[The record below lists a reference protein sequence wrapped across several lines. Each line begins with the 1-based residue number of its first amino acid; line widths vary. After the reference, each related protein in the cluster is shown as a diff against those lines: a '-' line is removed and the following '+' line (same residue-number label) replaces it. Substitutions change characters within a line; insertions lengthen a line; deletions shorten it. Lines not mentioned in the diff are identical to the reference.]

1 MVRACGCGTDGG
13 AWRRRGLP
21 VSFPLACGDRW
32 RLPCS
37 WPCGGAGRWAGRG
50 AGRGTGRL
58 TRVGAGR
65 AWPLGCDWW
74 GERFMRGGL
83 GVPRPRQAAFLEHF
97 SPGGWLRA
105 WACGQGRVRGA
116 ARGGAECR
124 LVPIFLPVGVQ
135 TLRRDRQNRLRL
147 LREACWQAGG
157 HRGCYRPEQGQPR
170 AL

>member
-1 MVRACGCGTDGG
+1 
-13 AWRRRGLP
+13 
-21 VSFPLACGDRW
+21 
-32 RLPCS
+32 
-37 WPCGGAGRWAGRG
+37 
-50 AGRGTGRL
+50 
-58 TRVGAGR
+58 
-65 AWPLGCDWW
+65 
-74 GERFMRGGL
+74 MRGGL

-97 SPGGWLRA
+97 SPGGA
-105 WACGQGRVRGA
+105 GAGGCGPGACGQGRVRGA

-135 TLRRDRQNRLRL
+135 TLRRDRPNRFRL